1 MNEEELRKLC
11 AEKAIEYIK
20 NDTVIGLG
28 AGRNIACLI
37 ELIGEAM
44 NNNFKVKVITPSD
57 NTKSL
62 CIKNGIEVVPIF
74 LVDTIDVAF
83 DGCGEVD
90 ENFCASKGAG
100 GIFTKEKIVGAMAKN
115 YILLADEKKL
125 TKKLS
130 CELPISIEI
139 LKDSLSYVIKIVEQ
153 LGGKA
158 IVRTSANK
166 DGYLVTDDGNILLD
180 IIFENIL
187 DFDKLNN
194 NLKTITGVIETSI
207 FTKEVDK
214 IIVSGENGV
223 RVISR

>member
-1 MNEEELRKLC
+1 MKEEALRKLC
-11 AEKAIEYIK
+11 AAKAMEYIK

-37 ELIGEAM
+37 ELISEAI
-44 NNNFKVKVITPSD
+44 NDNFKVKVITPSD

-166 DGYLVTDDGNILLD
+166 DGYLVTEDGNILLD

-194 NLKTITGVIETSI
+194 NLKIITGVIETSI

-214 IIVSGENGV
+214 IIVSGEDGV

>member
-1 MNEEELRKLC
+1 M
-11 AEKAIEYIK
+11 
-20 NDTVIGLG
+20 
-28 AGRNIACLI
+28 
-37 ELIGEAM
+37 
-44 NNNFKVKVITPSD
+44 
-57 NTKSL
+57 
-62 CIKNGIEVVPIF
+62 CIKKGIEVLPIF
-74 LVDTIDVAF
+74 LIDTIEVAF
-83 DGCGEVD
+83 DGCVEVD
-90 ENFCASKGAG
+90 ENFYASKGAG

-158 IVRTSANK
+158 MVRTSANK
-166 DGYLVTDDGNILLD
+166 DGYLITEDGNLLLD

>member
-1 MNEEELRKLC
+1 VKEEALRKLC
-11 AEKAIEYIK
+11 ASKAMEYIK

-37 ELIGEAM
+37 ELISEAM

-139 LKDSLSYVIKIVEQ
+139 LKDSLGYVSKSIEQ

-158 IVRTSANK
+158 IARTSVNK
-166 DGYLVTDDGNILLD
+166 DGYLITDDGNMLLD
-180 IIFENIL
+180 IKFDNIL

-194 NLKTITGVIETSI
+194 NLKIITGVIETSI

-214 IIVSGENGV
+214 IIVSGEDGV

>member
-1 MNEEELRKLC
+1 VNEEVLRKLC
-11 AEKAIEYIK
+11 ASKAMEYIK

-37 ELIGEAM
+37 ELISEAM

-90 ENFCASKGAG
+90 ENFYASKGAG

-139 LKDSLSYVIKIVEQ
+139 LKDSLSYVIKMVEQ
-153 LGGKA
+153 LGGKP
-158 IVRTSANK
+158 IVRTGANK
-166 DGYLVTDDGNILLD
+166 DGYLITEDGNLLLD

-194 NLKTITGVIETSI
+194 NLKTITGIIETSI
-207 FTKEVDK
+207 FTKEVDR

>member
-1 MNEEELRKLC
+1 MNEEVLRKLC
-11 AEKAIEYIK
+11 ASKAMEYIK

-37 ELIGEAM
+37 ELISEAM
-44 NNNFKVKVITPSD
+44 NDNFKVKVITPSD

-74 LVDTIDVAF
+74 LLDTIDIAF

-90 ENFCASKGAG
+90 ENFYASKGAG

-130 CELPISIEI
+130 CELPISLEI
-139 LKDSLSYVIKIVEQ
+139 LKDSLSYVIKMVEQ
-153 LGGKA
+153 LGGKP

-166 DGYLVTDDGNILLD
+166 DGYLITEDGNLLLD

>member
-1 MNEEELRKLC
+1 VKEDVLRKLC
-11 AEKAIEYIK
+11 AAKAMEYIK

-37 ELIGEAM
+37 ELISEAM
-44 NNNFKVKVITPSD
+44 NDNFKVKVITPSD
-57 NTKSL
+57 NTKNL
-62 CIKNGIEVVPIF
+62 CIKKGIEVLPIF
-74 LVDTIDVAF
+74 LIDTIEVAF
-83 DGCGEVD
+83 DGCVEVD
-90 ENFCASKGAG
+90 ENFYASKGAG

-166 DGYLVTDDGNILLD
+166 DGYLVTEDGNLLLD

-194 NLKTITGVIETSI
+194 NLKIITGVIETSI

-214 IIVSGENGV
+214 IIVSGEDGV